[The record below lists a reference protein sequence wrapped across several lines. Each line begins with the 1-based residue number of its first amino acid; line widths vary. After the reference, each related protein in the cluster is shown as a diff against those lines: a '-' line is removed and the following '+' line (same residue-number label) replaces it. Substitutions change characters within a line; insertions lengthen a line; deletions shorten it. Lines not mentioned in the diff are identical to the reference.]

1 MHWQGFGS
9 CHLRWHAWE
18 RRLSLAHLRGC
29 CCYMLSSSLLLSP
42 HLYSWERK
50 LWQKPA
56 PAVFSTSPLGQPP
69 GVCSLSLSHSVSD
82 WHTNMHIQD
91 KHTQLDFLFSLL
103 AWKWADGQRKCVI
116 SRNGQSERTWLIGWR
131 RKLIGS
137 TSPSQAVCPL
147 SIAPSL
153 HPLPSSSSSLGLSP
167 HSASPGDSI
176 RLSMLHISSPARL
189 GLGRSR

>member
-82 WHTNMHIQD
+82 WHTH
-91 KHTQLDFLFSLL
+91 KHAHSRQTHTARLSFLALGLEMGRWAEKVCHQQKRTEWEDMTDRLEEKIDRLHVSEPGGLSSFHRSIPPPPPILL
-103 AWKWADGQRKCVI
+103 
-116 SRNGQSERTWLIGWR
+116 L
-131 RKLIGS
+131 
-137 TSPSQAVCPL
+137 
-147 SIAPSL
+147 
-153 HPLPSSSSSLGLSP
+153 LPWPVSSLS
-167 HSASPGDSI
+167 
-176 RLSMLHISSPARL
+176 
-189 GLGRSR
+189 